1 MIAAAGYF
9 EYIKCNFAPLSLNAE
24 AARFEDV

>member
-9 EYIKCNFAPLSLNAE
+9 EYIKGDIASLSLNAE